1 MQEIR
6 KRKIPLTEALM
17 SDPDYIL
24 QHVQQGALI
33 TPREYSNMRS
43 IQRSNEGRVID
54 LLDKVMDKGEDTCQR
69 FLTLLQEPEVQDTFP
84 RLKKLCSAAALGTGS
99 TTSTLI
105 LSEKFNS
112 KDIPIQETQNTELSE
127 YRMTSLP
134 RGHCLIFNYEHFK
147 NLKEHKGS
155 SEDAEALRQVFDWLG
170 FRVSVLEDQTA
181 GQMRAALRRFSCMD
195 HGDCFVCC
203 VLSHGTEQGVYGQ
216 DGELVPIQDILSLFN
231 GASCPSLVDKPKVF
245 FFQACQG
252 TRVQGAVTVQ
262 ADCIAGGTHP
272 ETDTFPVHSHTL
284 PVDSDFLV
292 GVATVQ
298 ECVSIRNPVSGSWY
312 IQSLCHQLREACP
325 RGEDILTIL
334 TRVNQEVS
342 GREGALRSQN
352 GQTPDPR
359 FTLRKRL
366 VFPVP
371 TV

>member
-84 RLKKLCSAAALGTGS
+84 RLKKLCSAAAL
-99 TTSTLI
+99 
-105 LSEKFNS
+105 
-112 KDIPIQETQNTELSE
+112 DIPIQETQNTELSE